1 MSAPAAITATLVDVR
16 NIAAHKC
23 VRLEVH
29 VPVEQAQKVMEAFGW
44 PTMADP
50 VHVALARLDLSA
62 QKPAEKPKR
71 AFNELPLSQ
80 QAGIRST
87 DSSFFAFLSYRFKK
101 VGLELEYTADAAANF
116 IRAECGISTRAQLDI
131 DPEAAAKWRKL
142 DDAYVLWTRGIE

>member
-1 MSAPAAITATLVDVR
+1 MSAAAAITATLVDVR

-71 AFNELPLSQ
+71 AFSELPLSQ
-80 QAGIRST
+80 QAALRCNDEGFQKFIGIQDGLLGGQPYTNEGAAMAIRRRCGVQSRS
-87 DSSFFAFLSYRFKK
+87 
-101 VGLELEYTADAAANF
+101 ELDTN
-116 IRAECGISTRAQLDI
+116 
-131 DPEAAAKWRKL
+131 PEAAAKWRKL
-142 DDAYVLWTRGIE
+142 EDAYVLWTRGIE